1 MYYRIAMLLFFG
13 LLLSTIEACS
23 EKNGEIDT
31 KVELKTQLDSVAYAI
46 GVNLGTQLKTDSV
59 MLDAKILAAAMQTIM
74 KGDSS
79 KLTQKQM
86 QEVMTAFQSNLQSKQ
101 QERFMK
107 EMESNKAE
115 GEKFLAENQKKPG
128 VKTTPSGLQYMV
140 IKEGTGKKPT
150 AESQVKVH
158 YHGTLLNGKVFDSSI
173 ERGQPAEFGLNQ
185 VIKGWSEGV
194 QLMKEGAKYKF
205 WIPDSLAYGP
215 RGAPPVIGPNATIV
229 FEVELLEVK

>member
-13 LLLSTIEACS
+13 LLVSTIEACS

-59 MLDAKILAAAMQTIM
+59 MLDPKILAAAMYSIL

-86 QEVMTAFQSNLQSKQ
+86 QEVMTAFQSDLQSKQ

-107 EMESNKAE
+107 EMETNKVE
-115 GEKFLAENQKKPG
+115 GEKFLAENKKKLG

-140 IKEGTGKKPT
+140 IKEGTGKQPT

-158 YHGTLLNGKVFDSSI
+158 YHGTLLDGKVFDSSV

-205 WIPDSLAYGP
+205 WIPDSLAYGS